1 MAEPILTA
9 FVNDADSRRAVRDA
23 DPTARVHQGTVRNAV
38 RACRGDRSTNIMV
51 VDLDGEQNPLAHI
64 AALLEVCRPESVIVA
79 VGSEN
84 NVSLANDLYRG
95 GVFLYLPKPL
105 EAANLG
111 GAIQEVIT
119 VTEEQNRPQIQA
131 SKVVLSH
138 GKGMGVN
145 TVIALLAHLA
155 ADMGRYVSCLDLDA
169 NFGSLSLALDT
180 PPERGLAQILED
192 GDGSDEL
199 ALERM
204 QAAVTNRIG
213 LLAHPID
220 LAGQGELPE
229 AGLVNL
235 IKELTSHAH
244 LILICGASLH
254 HLATIRHLVT
264 CHLVVFEPT
273 PSGVSV
279 AARWLRILGGTE
291 SALVM
296 NHARPLPNLI
306 GQDQL
311 RGAFAGRLPDVEI
324 PYVRN
329 MAESMALGEPERALS
344 RRDQEPL
351 NRLLRTLLA
360 SGTSQS
366 AKSEP

>member
-9 FVNDADSRRAVRDA
+9 FVNDAVSRRAVRDA

-38 RACRGDRSTNIMV
+38 RACRGDRSTDIMV

-64 AALLEVCRPESVIVA
+64 GALLEVCRPESVILA

-105 EAANLG
+105 DAANLG
-111 GAIQEVIT
+111 GAVREVIS

-131 SKVVLSH
+131 SKVVLLH

-145 TVIALLAHLA
+145 TLLALLAHLA

-180 PPERGLAQILED
+180 QPERGLAQVLED
-192 GDGSDEL
+192 GDVTDEL
-199 ALERM
+199 ALDRL
-204 QAAVTNRIG
+204 QAAVASRIG

-220 LAGQGELPE
+220 AAGQSEVQDV
-229 AGLVNL
+229 GLVNL
-235 IKELTSHAH
+235 LRALTSHAH
-244 LILICGASLH
+244 LILICGTSLH

-273 PSGVSV
+273 PAGVSV
-279 AARWLRILGGTE
+279 AARWLRILGGAE
-291 SALVM
+291 SLMVK

-306 GQDQL
+306 GDDQL
-311 RGAFAGRLPDVEI
+311 RSAFAGRLPDVEI

-329 MAESMALGEPERALS
+329 MAESMALGEPQRALS

-351 NRLLRTLLA
+351 SRLLRTLLGVGA
-360 SGTSQS
+360 AQS
-366 AKSEP
+366 EDPGE